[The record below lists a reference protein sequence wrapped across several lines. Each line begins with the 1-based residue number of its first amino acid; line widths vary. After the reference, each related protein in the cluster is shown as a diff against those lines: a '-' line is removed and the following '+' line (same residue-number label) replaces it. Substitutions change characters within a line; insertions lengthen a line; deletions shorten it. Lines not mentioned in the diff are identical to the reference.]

1 MKLFNPVIR
10 FFRFLSGKKKQANT
24 PKRPKRLAD
33 VLDGNLRQVVR
44 IWSIGQV
51 AKTGLLLFAVTAM
64 IFSSWADDFKDAIR
78 DKHVAVIKIQG
89 EINEAN
95 NGTGYAAAK
104 AFKQAI
110 KDDKSAAI
118 LFSVSSGGGSPTQ
131 GELLYTAINDYVSS
145 APIEKRKP
153 VYVSI
158 AGTCASAC
166 YYAMSPA
173 DSIFAHYN
181 SLVGSIGVRMDAFD
195 VRGLAEKLGVDRVTL
210 ASGENKT
217 ILDPFRGVSESDRDN
232 LMREIIQPL
241 YSKFVSDIVS
251 ARDGKLAVDNE
262 QIFSGMVYPGAK
274 GKTLGFV
281 DDIKTTLQSEQ
292 YIIDNTDGSYV
303 KVVNQP
309 GFSFSRMLKSA
320 FESAI
325 EGALKEEGG
334 GLS

>member
-1 MKLFNPVIR
+1 MKSYNRIKRLLALMGVKKESKPVDT
-10 FFRFLSGKKKQANT
+10 K
-24 PKRPKRLAD
+24 PKRLAD
-33 VLDGNLRQVVR
+33 VLDGNLKQVVR

-64 IFSSWADDFKDAIR
+64 IFSSWADDFKEAIR

-104 AFKQAI
+104 AFSQATEDE
-110 KDDKSAAI
+110 KAAAI
-118 LFSVSSGGGSPTQ
+118 LFNVSSGGGSPTQ
-131 GELLYTAINDYVSS
+131 GELLYTAIEEYVSS
-145 APIEKRKP
+145 APIEHRKP

-166 YYAMSPA
+166 YYAISPA
-173 DSIFAHYN
+173 DQIFAHHN

-195 VRGLAEKLGVDRVTL
+195 VRDLAEKLGIDRVTL
-210 ASGENKT
+210 ASGDNKT
-217 ILDPFRGVSESDRDN
+217 ILDPFRGVSESDREN
-232 LMREIIQPL
+232 LMNEIIKPL

-251 ARDGKLAVDNE
+251 ARDGKLATNDE
-262 QIFSGMVYPGAK
+262 QIFSGMVYPGLK

-292 YIIDNTDGSYV
+292 YIIDSTPASYA

-320 FESAI
+320 FE
-325 EGALKEEGG
+325 GAVESVLKEEGG